1 MSIIGDGTSRIR
13 RVKARGTVT
22 RPSVTVVIPMFNEVA
37 TIGELLH
44 RLRAVDMPCESRVV
58 VVDDAS
64 SDGSAERVEGFTQ
77 DPSLNLQLV
86 RMPINGGKGS
96 AVAAGATAA
105 TTTHMVVLDADLE
118 LAPEDLPSVVAP
130 IASGKADAVVGVRH
144 GYALA
149 AKRRG
154 RARSLVYRLAN
165 RGITEAFNIA
175 HGSRLHDVM
184 NGFKVIPIS
193 TYHSLDLQ
201 QAGFAVEIELAAG
214 MLNQGLR
221 VVEVPVSYTPR
232 GKKEGKKIRAR
243 DSIAVLRTIVATRG
257 GSHGG

>member
-1 MSIIGDGTSRIR
+1 
-13 RVKARGTVT
+13 
-22 RPSVTVVIPMFNEVA
+22 MFNEIA
-37 TIGELLH
+37 TIGELLR
-44 RLRAVDMPCESRVV
+44 RLGAVDMPCESRVV

-64 SDGSAERVEGFTQ
+64 SDGSPDRVEAFTQ
-77 DPSLNLQLV
+77 DPSLNLTLV
-86 RMPINGGKGS
+86 RLPINGGKGR
-96 AVAAGATAA
+96 AIAAGVTAA

-144 GYALA
+144 GDDLVAR
-149 AKRRG
+149 RRG
-154 RARSLVYRLAN
+154 RARSLVYGLAN
-165 RGITEAFNIA
+165 RGITEAFNLA

-184 NGFKVIPIS
+184 NGYKVIPVS
-193 TYHSLDLQ
+193 TYRSLDLR

-221 VVEVPVSYTPR
+221 VVEVPVSYAPR

-243 DSIAVLRTIVATRG
+243 DSIAVFRAIVATRR
-257 GSHGG
+257 GSHGR